1 MMKRRL
7 VNGSDTVG
15 IALDDRG
22 LQYGDGLFETMAATD
37 GRVRHLGLHLARL
50 EEGCRRLGIPMP
62 SPGLLEEECGRVL
75 EGLGNGTVKL
85 IVTRGPGPRSYRP
98 PAEPTVTRIV
108 TSAAPRAR
116 GDALTPIVVRL
127 CQARLGQNPLLAG
140 LKHLNRL
147 EQVMAS
153 AEWDDPAIAEGLMLS
168 MDGRL
173 VCATAANVFVVAGGR
188 LLTPAI
194 RDCGVSGVMRQVVL
208 TAAGELGIPAGIEDL
223 RPEILDTAD
232 EVFVTNAVAGIRPV
246 GELMGVRKW
255 PVGEITKSLVAATTG
270 ASACG

>member
-1 MMKRRL
+1 MKRRL
-7 VNGSDTVG
+7 VNGSDTGG

-22 LQYGDGLFETMAATD
+22 LAYGDGLFETMAATD
-37 GRVRHLGLHLARL
+37 GRVHHLELHLARL

-98 PAEPTVTRIV
+98 PAEPRVTRIV

-116 GDALTPIVVRL
+116 GDVLAPIAVRL
-127 CQARLGQNPLLAG
+127 CQTRLGQNPLLAG

-147 EQVMAS
+147 EQVMAC
-153 AEWDDPAIAEGLMLS
+153 AEWDDPAVAEGLMLS

-173 VCATAANVFVVAGGR
+173 VCATAANVFVAIGGR
-188 LLTPAI
+188 LVTPAI

-208 TAAGELGIPAGIEDL
+208 MAASELGIPVGVEDL
-223 RPEILDTAD
+223 RPEVLDAAD

-246 GELMGVRKW
+246 GELVGARKW
-255 PVGEITKSLVAATTG
+255 TVGEITRALVKSTTG
-270 ASACG
+270 VDA

>member
-7 VNGSDTVG
+7 VNGSDTGG

-22 LQYGDGLFETMAATD
+22 LAYGDGLFETMAATD
-37 GRVRHLGLHLARL
+37 GRVHHLELHLARL

-98 PAEPTVTRIV
+98 PAEPRVTRIV

-116 GDALTPIVVRL
+116 GDALAPIAVRL
-127 CQARLGQNPLLAG
+127 CQTRLGQNPLLAG

-147 EQVMAS
+147 EQVMAC
-153 AEWDDPAIAEGLMLS
+153 AEWDDPAVAEGLMLS

-173 VCATAANVFVVAGGR
+173 VCATAANVFVVTGGR
-188 LLTPAI
+188 LVTPAI

-208 TAAGELGIPAGIEDL
+208 MAASELGIPVGVEDL

-246 GELMGVRKW
+246 GELLGARKW
-255 PVGEITKSLVAATTG
+255 TVGEITRALVTSASGVG
-270 ASACG
+270 A